1 MEDLKAL
8 FLALI
13 MPESKADASKLLS
26 LGNNEGVNEELVGIY
41 VQQVKA
47 NKKYMKLSF
56 QSKLK
61 LVEGAKEELVHFLG
75 VIDADVEGVNAN
87 EFLANFG

>member
-13 MPESKADASKLLS
+13 MPESKADASKLLL
-26 LGNNEGVNEELVGIY
+26 LGNNEGVSEELVGVY
-41 VQQVKA
+41 TQQVKA
-47 NKKYMKLSF
+47 NQKYMKLSF

-61 LVEGAKEELVHFLG
+61 LVEGAKEELVRFLS
-75 VIDADVEGVNAN
+75 VIDADIEGVNAN
-87 EFLANFG
+87 EFLADFG